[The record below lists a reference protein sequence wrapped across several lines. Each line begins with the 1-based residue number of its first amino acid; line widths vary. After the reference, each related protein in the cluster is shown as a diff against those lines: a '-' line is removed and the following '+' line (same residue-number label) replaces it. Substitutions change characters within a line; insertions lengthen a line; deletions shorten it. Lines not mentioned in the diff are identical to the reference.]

1 MADREFISY
10 KVKRGDNLTGIAQA
24 LTGRASRFREI
35 AEVNGIR
42 NPDYIRAGDVIS
54 VPRDMLREDWDERA
68 SRSVQYSNPGK
79 ADSSSSSSV
88 SKPSSSASSP
98 KPSSAASP
106 DGSGPSRPSP
116 VRPSNAGRDGDAS
129 RDASSGKAGSGT
141 PPSSSSYS
149 MSDEMKDL
157 IRRHESF
164 VDHAYEDVYNK
175 GMMLAGYGSSDR
187 DFVAKAS
194 RGKLTREE
202 AERQLDKDVARE
214 YSRISSLYPGFREYP
229 SYVQD
234 ILVEAAYNA
243 GAEKVKNRSPRLNR
257 ALEEEDWLG
266 VALEADYG
274 VYRKGYSGH
283 KKRWLDR
290 VNFVARA
297 LGVDELDMEEAMAER
312 SRRRRRVA

>member
-10 KVKRGDNLTGIAQA
+10 KVKKGDNLTGIAQA

-79 ADSSSSSSV
+79 AAPSFSPSPSASKPSSSSSS
-88 SKPSSSASSP
+88 
-98 KPSSAASP
+98 
-106 DGSGPSRPSP
+106 RE
-116 VRPSNAGRDGDAS
+116 PSNAGRDGDAS
-129 RDASSGKAGSGT
+129 RDASSGKDGSGT

-312 SRRRRRVA
+312 SRRRRGVAR